1 MALTALAAT
10 TAAFVQVA
18 GFDEPGDVAI
28 VEALVRAIRS
38 PEGFERLMSLETFP
52 QTVAAGAARGTGSGQ
67 ADRDAPGGGATGSAA
82 ARRGAA
88 GGAAMDAR
96 ATPVAPHRL
105 ADDHRASDF
114 FVFADDHCLDRLTAA
129 SRFFCAPGGGFL
141 ATIPDWA

>member
-38 PEGFERLMSLETFP
+38 PEGFERLMSLEAFP
-52 QTVAAGAARGTGSGQ
+52 YAVAAEAARGTSSGR
-67 ADRDAPGGGATGSAA
+67 ADRDGHGVGTAGGVA
-82 ARRGAA
+82 ARRVAA
-88 GGAAMDAR
+88 EGVAMDAR
-96 ATPVAPHRL
+96 ATPVAPDGL

-129 SRFFCAPGGGFL
+129 SRLFCAPGGAFL